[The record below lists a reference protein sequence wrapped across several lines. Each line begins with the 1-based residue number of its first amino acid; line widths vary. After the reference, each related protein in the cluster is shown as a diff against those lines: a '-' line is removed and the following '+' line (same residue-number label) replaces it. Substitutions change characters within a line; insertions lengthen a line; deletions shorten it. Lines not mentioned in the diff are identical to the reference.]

1 MAAVSRFAAPTA
13 GLRCITAATVSR
25 CANGSPPT
33 ATAAMCTIQASDRG
47 SPAIHPVA
55 SASSST
61 AEAYEEDCARAV
73 LVVASRG
80 EPPEDCRATVI
91 GRALWRQRGALVL
104 RRNGSGLDADF
115 IIDSAR
121 PRNFDRP
128 WASAAREAATSATV
142 NESGEGE
149 EATRA
154 ARDATPRQEDIE
166 ADQ

>member
-1 MAAVSRFAAPTA
+1 MGEHRAWA
-13 GLRCITAATVSR
+13 
-25 CANGSPPT
+25 
-33 ATAAMCTIQASDRG
+33 
-47 SPAIHPVA
+47 
-55 SASSST
+55 
-61 AEAYEEDCARAV
+61 DCARAV

-115 IIDSAR
+115 VIDSAR

-128 WASAAREAATSATV
+128 WAPAAPAAREAATSATV